1 MPRIVFA
8 VVVFLLGFSLYV
20 MAAVALADRV
30 AAFGWVAQAAYF
42 LAAGLLWTLPTRQL
56 MVWAARR

>member
-1 MPRIVFA
+1 
-8 VVVFLLGFSLYV
+8 
-20 MAAVALADRV
+20 V